1 MVAGAFFFCRLSWQS
16 AAWMP
21 HLTVMGITGQ
31 TRCASDTSAENTMRT
46 PFAIAVLTLLAP
58 ATFAADDVYRW
69 KDAGGIWHYSD
80 QPRPGAEKVRGNAPP
95 STAAA
100 APAPAAPVPAPAAVT
115 SDPLPVSKEVA
126 QEVRQEAATAKAK
139 NCERAT
145 AYYKGLVESP
155 RIRRPPDAN
164 GVVTFL
170 TAEEI
175 DKARLDARAAKDIA
189 CGP

>member
-1 MVAGAFFFCRLSWQS
+1 
-16 AAWMP
+16 
-21 HLTVMGITGQ
+21 
-31 TRCASDTSAENTMRT
+31 MRM
-46 PFAIAVLTLLAP
+46 PFAIAVLTLLSSA
-58 ATFAADDVYRW
+58 AFAADEVYRW
-69 KDAGGIWHYSD
+69 KDASGTWHYSD

-100 APAPAAPVPAPAAVT
+100 APAPAASPPPAAVT

-126 QEVRQEAATAKAK
+126 QEVRQEAASAKAR
-139 NCERAT
+139 NCEKAT
-145 AYYKGLVESP
+145 AYYKGLVESS

-164 GVVTFL
+164 GTVTFL
-170 TAEEI
+170 TPEEI

>member
-1 MVAGAFFFCRLSWQS
+1 
-16 AAWMP
+16 
-21 HLTVMGITGQ
+21 
-31 TRCASDTSAENTMRT
+31 MRM

-58 ATFAADDVYRW
+58 ATFAADEVYRW
-69 KDAGGIWHYSD
+69 KDASGIWHYSD
-80 QPRPGAEKVRGNAPP
+80 QPRAGAEKVRGNAPP
-95 STAAA
+95 STTVA
-100 APAPAAPVPAPAAVT
+100 APAPAAPAPAPVT

-139 NCERAT
+139 NCEKAT
-145 AYYKGLVESP
+145 VYYKGLVESS